1 MSRLLAGSSLGALV
15 LLASPLRAAAG
26 PLARVEAVADDPG
39 TFLVHELPLLAARP
53 GATGL
58 QFLAQVQPV
67 WTAGPVTVGTSI
79 AAQTVQWEPELSPL
93 AGGVLG
99 AVLGVQTRLGLPAG
113 TLAAVAWQREGLW
126 LDVGLSVRSDA
137 SWARPSW
144 ATWSATP
151 VLGLGWVP
159 PGSRR

>member
-1 MSRLLAGSSLGALV
+1 MSRAAPILGLALLAMWPARAA
-15 LLASPLRAAAG
+15 ASPL
-26 PLARVEAVADDPG
+26 ARIEAIADDPG

-53 GATGL
+53 GGTGL
-58 QFLAQVQPV
+58 QLLAQVQPV

-79 AAQTVQWEPELSPL
+79 AAQTVQWEPALRPF
-93 AGGVLG
+93 AGGTLG
-99 AVLGVQTRLGLPAG
+99 AVLGVQTRLGLPNG

-126 LDVGLSVRSDA
+126 LDLGLSVRSDA

-144 ATWSATP
+144 VAWSATP